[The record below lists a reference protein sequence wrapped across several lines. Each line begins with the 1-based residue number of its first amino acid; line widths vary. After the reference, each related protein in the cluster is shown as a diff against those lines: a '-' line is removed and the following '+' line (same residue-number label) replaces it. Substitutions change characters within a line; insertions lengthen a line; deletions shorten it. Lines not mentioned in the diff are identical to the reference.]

1 MRATLALNGS
11 NIPLKFLIE
20 VNNYA
25 KLLFLLIANHENVYG
40 NVLSKLLTEVYISK
54 SGLSKWLKLFVLN
67 YLLYYLA

>member
-1 MRATLALNGS
+1 MRATLALKGS